1 MKKLSDGKIM
11 LEKVRLSFPE
21 LFTPKSFGDDGAN
34 PKYSANFLM
43 DKDEHKDE
51 IAGVMGAIKEAIAG
65 KWKTKPKDLKLC
77 FSDGEEKSY
86 DGYQNAWF
94 LSANN
99 KRRPVVIDKDKSPL
113 VAEDEKI
120 YAGCHV
126 NAIVSFWCMD
136 NKWGKRVL
144 CNLEAV
150 QFAGHGERFG
160 GSSIDIET
168 AFDDIS
174 EETAADVKDD
184 IDDIFNDEE
193 AA

>member
-1 MKKLSDGKIM
+1 MKKKGDGRIV
-11 LEKVRLSFPE
+11 LERVRLSFPE
-21 LFTPKSFGDDGAN
+21 LFEARAFDGNDSKNA
-34 PKYSANFLM
+34 KFSANFLM
-43 DKDEHKDE
+43 DKDDQKEE

-77 FSDGEEKSY
+77 FKDGEEKSY
-86 DGYQNAWF
+86 DGYENAWS

-99 KRRPVVIDKDKSPL
+99 KRRPSVVDEHNKPL
-113 VAEDEKI
+113 EKNDEKI
-120 YAGCHV
+120 YAGCYV
-126 NAIVSFWCMD
+126 NALVSFWCMD
-136 NKWGKRVL
+136 NKWGRRVL

-174 EETAADVKDD
+174 EETAADVKEDL
-184 IDDIFNDEE
+184 DDIFGEE